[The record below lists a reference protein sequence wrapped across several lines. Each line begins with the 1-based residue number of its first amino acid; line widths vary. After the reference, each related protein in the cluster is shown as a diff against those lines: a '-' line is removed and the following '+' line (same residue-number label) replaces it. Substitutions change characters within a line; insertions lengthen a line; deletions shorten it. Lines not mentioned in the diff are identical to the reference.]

1 MSLSGFKLNP
11 LGSHQT
17 DATISAA
24 TTITPET
31 GSDAVVIQ
39 AFTQAIR
46 YTLDG
51 TTPTATTGFRIA
63 AGDSD
68 IIPVGPRTTIKVI
81 EETATASIQWQ
92 CFQLLRD
99 NDA

>member
-1 MSLSGFKLNP
+1 MFAGFRLNP
-11 LGSHQT
+11 IGAHTT
-17 DATISAA
+17 DSTISAA
-24 TTITPET
+24 TTITPEAN
-31 GSDAVVIQ
+31 SDYVVIQ
-39 AFTQAIR
+39 AFTQAVR

-63 AGDSD
+63 AADSD
-68 IIPVGPRTTIKVI
+68 ILSIGPNTLIKVI
-81 EETATASIQWQ
+81 EETASASVQWQ